1 MKYDDPR
8 GATNSKHTDLRSAI
22 NCVNSPALMAP
33 AGHYS
38 HMCIAAGQIFISG
51 QLLVQFPGSQTTES
65 CSIDGKFVE
74 KCESKHKSCES
85 SIPCHAIAFFI

>member
-51 QLLVQFPGSQTTES
+51 QLPITPDGTALTGHSFEEQTTRYWPISKPACRMQES
-65 CSIDGKFVE
+65 ERK
-74 KCESKHKSCES
+74 
-85 SIPCHAIAFFI
+85 A